1 MYNFKDKKSN
11 VIQANKFMFAKTSSM
26 FEWENLPESIPYDE
40 IEKLLQ
46 QTGWAFVTEVDGE
59 LYAFKGGL
67 GGEVDVY
74 GNPTEI
80 TINNVA
86 LKFNKTLN
94 IKEDGVLIRNDD
106 SMMGFTPILN
116 KFNLMM
122 VENDLNMVIHGYNNR
137 IGTMISASDDKTKE
151 SAETFLEKIVEGEL
165 AVIGEA
171 ALFEGVKSHA
181 PGRTDPITSLIEYQQ
196 YIKASLFNEIGLNAN
211 FNMKRER
218 LNSAEVLQN
227 EDTIYPFVDNMMK
240 CRLKGVEALNQKY
253 GLEISIDYGSVWAD
267 KRKSRVDDVVDEDES
282 DKAVDD
288 FREEVIEDE
297 DEAVV
302 EEVDTPV
309 EEVTVV
315 LVERPEEEEV
325 IEPEPEPETD
335 LSAKVEE
342 EEEDEVK

>member
-46 QTGWAFVTEVDGE
+46 QTGWAFVTEVDDE

-297 DEAVV
+297 AVV